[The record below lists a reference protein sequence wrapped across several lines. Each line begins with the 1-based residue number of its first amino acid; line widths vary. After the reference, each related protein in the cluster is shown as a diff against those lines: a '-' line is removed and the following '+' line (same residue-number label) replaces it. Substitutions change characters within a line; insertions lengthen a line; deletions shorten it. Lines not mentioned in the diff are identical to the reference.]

1 MNEALG
7 RRLVEARIPLD
18 RIDDLI
24 MLVREA
30 YGAQVTALPGGVMI
44 LS

>member
-18 RIDDLI
+18 HVDDVI
-24 MLVREA
+24 ALVREA
-30 YGAQVTALPGGVMI
+30 YGAQVTALPGGVLV